1 VAVAVSQG
9 VAFAAIGAVGLLL
22 ATRVPLN
29 AIGWLYL
36 AAWMV
41 LALGVFAEEYGR
53 WATVVHADGFAGTFT
68 VWLTNWLFV
77 PALGLLLTYPLLLFP
92 DGHLPSPRWRWVGW
106 ATGVVTVS
114 WCIAFAYSGADY
126 ADAAGRDAL
135 NPYTPQRLVGL
146 FDLGKIA
153 LAILFI
159 SLVGCSVA
167 SLVVRFRRSGPLERA
182 QIKWLMLAG
191 AAAAT
196 FLALPVDHGTGNW
209 VDVLLG
215 FVLALL
221 PISVGVAI
229 LRYRLYD
236 IDRIISRTAS
246 YALVTGLLLAVY
258 FVIVTSVTTLLP
270 QSTNAFAVA
279 AATLTAAAAF
289 RPLLDR
295 VQKAVDRRFDR
306 ARYDG
311 QRTVDVFAARL
322 RDEVDAERVSDDL
335 LTLVRDTVQPTGVGL
350 WLRGGPS

>member
-1 VAVAVSQG
+1 MKALAWALWLAGVGLLLAALVIGVAFNTNVLGSNVAVAVSQG

-41 LALGVFAEEYGR
+41 LALGVFAQEYGR
-53 WATVVHADGFAGTFT
+53 WVTVVHPTGFAGTFAG
-68 VWLTNWLFV
+68 WLTNWLFV
-77 PALGLLLTYPLLLFP
+77 PVLGLLLTYPFLLFP
-92 DGHLPSPRWRWVGW
+92 DGHLPSRRWRWVGW
-106 ATGVVTVS
+106 AAGVTTVMWS
-114 WCIAFAYSGADY
+114 IAFAYSGADY
-126 ADAAGRDAL
+126 TDAAGRASP
-135 NPYTPQRLVGL
+135 NPYTPQRLVEL

-153 LAILFI
+153 LALLFI

-191 AAAAT
+191 VAAAA

-221 PISVGVAI
+221 PISIGVAI

-246 YALVTGLLLAVY
+246 YAVVTGVLLAVY
-258 FVIVTSVTTLLP
+258 SSSSP
-270 QSTNAFAVA
+270 
-279 AATLTAAAAF
+279 
-289 RPLLDR
+289 R
-295 VQKAVDRRFDR
+295 
-306 ARYDG
+306 
-311 QRTVDVFAARL
+311 
-322 RDEVDAERVSDDL
+322 
-335 LTLVRDTVQPTGVGL
+335 
-350 WLRGGPS
+350 